1 MSHIPNRVRIYEYII
16 SRGKQGATDEETEE
30 ALSLSHQTVSAV
42 RGELSRMNAL
52 VDTCECRL
60 TRTGN
65 KATVRVAVAKVDVR
79 KGPPKS
85 LVDLKGQWIRSK
97 MKDVDEPTLDKI
109 ITVLRV
115 ELGIPDEGGREDT
128 LSIFGAPSDLP

>member
-1 MSHIPNRVRIYEYII
+1 MSRTPNRVRIYDYIL

-65 KATVRVAVAKVDVR
+65 KATVRVAVVGVDVSKR
-79 KGPPKS
+79 PPRS
-85 LVDLKGQWIRSK
+85 LVDLKGQWIRSA
-97 MKDVDEPTLDKI
+97 MKEVGESTLDKI
-109 ITVLRV
+109 IMVLRRD
-115 ELGIPDEGGREDT
+115 LGIPDDEGQADT
-128 LSIFGAPSDLP
+128 LSFFGADLNE